1 MTDLSTKL
9 AEWKADKLRGP
20 VPPALLG
27 RLERAHK
34 AKEENIRGSRTMTE
48 ESKRLE
54 INEARREFRIHWN
67 RMRGQIIEQYDA
79 EVETARR
86 TANPPASDEQLQRM
100 NLLSGIHVRRW
111 ERAAGNLVAD
121 AVEFEQQ
128 GDEAGLRL
136 ARQHVGV
143 LDPSQRSSVAATIDE
158 ALSDLRTDAQ
168 RAAAAK
174 VGTLEQ
180 ERDQFANGT
189 VMRQHFIRESTRS
202 IGSPASRARA
212 PIAGAPQPQR

>member
-1 MTDLSTKL
+1 MDLSTKL

-20 VPPALLG
+20 IPPALLG

-34 AKEENIRGSRTMTE
+34 AKVENIRESRTMTPE
-48 ESKRLE
+48 MKRLE
-54 INEARREFRIHWN
+54 ENEARGEFRQQWN
-67 RMRGQIIEQYDA
+67 RMRGQIIEQMNAD
-79 EVETARR
+79 VEAARR

-100 NLLSGIHVRRW
+100 NLLSGIHVARW

-121 AVEFEQQ
+121 AIEFERQ

-143 LDPSQRSSVAATIDE
+143 LDPSQRSS
-158 ALSDLRTDAQ
+158 
-168 RAAAAK
+168 AAAAK

-189 VMRQHFIRESTRS
+189 GMRQHFIRESTRS
-202 IGSPASRARA
+202 ISPASSGTRT